1 MAQHFQIEHVARTP
15 AGWHVRTLRRGK
27 HRIRVAFPSI
37 RAASGHVI
45 EILHPRGENPGC
57 IVKNGLLA
65 TQKNP
70 MAELVIMGANPIA
83 ELVVMGTN
91 GRRGNPRRKR
101 NPEIRWNR
109 LTFQGRTYTYEY
121 KTAWGKRYYSF
132 DNQRSWHTSKKAAF
146 KAAYPGVLKN
156 PRGRNQFPGMAAA
169 AEYFATDKALR
180 AATHGV
186 PRFKSSVSRR
196 AESSARTRRARNPVE
211 AAELRSEFVQRPWET
226 YEEWSEP
233 HVPRGNYAM
242 LGDLLDLFVIP
253 PWGGSAIRLS
263 FVAKG
268 IDVICDG
275 AGRQIY
281 FVDGDQNL
289 APQLPKFG
297 AANSGRVLL
306 GRCRDIYYGEAKDHN
321 EIDPNYRGK
330 YVQWEH
336 RFGEVSGI
344 MPELYYDAGMK
355 RMLLERG
362 NYRVEKPG
370 IID

>member
-1 MAQHFQIEHVARTP
+1 VSANFQIEHVARTP

-27 HRIRVAFPSI
+27 HRIRVAFP
-37 RAASGHVI
+37 RGGRHRGSGHVV
-45 EILHPRGENPGC
+45 EILHPRGENPSC
-57 IVKNGLLA
+57 IVKRSLIA

-83 ELVVMGTN
+83 ELVVMGS
-91 GRRGNPRRKR
+91 NPDRKR
-101 NPEIRWNR
+101 R
-109 LTFQGRTYTYEY
+109 
-121 KTAWGKRYYSF
+121 
-132 DNQRSWHTSKKAAF
+132 H
-146 KAAYPGVLKN
+146 
-156 PRGRNQFPGMAAA
+156 RNQFPGIAAA
-169 AEYFATDKALR
+169 GEYFIADKTLR

-211 AAELRSEFVQRPWET
+211 AAELRSEFVQRPWEK

-263 FVAKG
+263 FVGKG
-268 IDVICDG
+268 VDVICDG

-281 FVDGDQNL
+281 FVDGNQDLSPHL
-289 APQLPKFG
+289 AKFG
-297 AANSGRVLL
+297 VANNGHVLL
-306 GRCRDIYYGEAKDHN
+306 GKVREIYYGEAKDHN